1 MALLKLAVSVSLFAV
16 GLGVS
21 GDWRASVLHHYSTN
35 CTSWPDPAPYPY
47 KLRLLSEGKFTVK
60 GFRELLACDYE
71 PLPGWE
77 SLPRPHIT
85 VGGAARNTK

>member
-1 MALLKLAVSVSLFAV
+1 MALLKLVVSVSLFAI

-35 CTSWPDPAPYPY
+35 CTLWPDPAPYPY
-47 KLRLLSEGKFTVK
+47 KLRLLSEGKLTVK

-71 PLPGWE
+71 PLPGFE
-77 SLPRPHIT
+77 RIQRPRIIL
-85 VGGAARNTK
+85 GSSR